1 MRVIV
6 KEILAVSALL
16 SQENIRCGPE
26 ERGHH
31 ASPRLG
37 CGAGLRTHIYC
48 YRVYSKPTHFNIQGP
63 GAGLGWAG
71 SGRARLGNIHY
82 AGYPPAGAWADNLIY
97 SGGKVNI
104 QAAVSAAS
112 L

>member
-1 MRVIV
+1 M
-6 KEILAVSALL
+6 SALL

-31 ASPRLG
+31 VSPCLG
-37 CGAGLRTHIYC
+37 CGAGLRTHIYR

-71 SGRARLGNIHY
+71 LGWAGSGRAGLGNIHY